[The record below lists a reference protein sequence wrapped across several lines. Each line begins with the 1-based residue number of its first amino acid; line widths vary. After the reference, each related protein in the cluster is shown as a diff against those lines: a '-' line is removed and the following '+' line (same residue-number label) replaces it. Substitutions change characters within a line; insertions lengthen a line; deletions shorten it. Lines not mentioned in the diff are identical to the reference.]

1 MRKPDWRLWLN
12 DKKECGNW
20 IGIYERKGQ
29 LKKSAD
35 ESGLHLRKTEH
46 NLNLANWVFEKHKDE
61 IPKVF
66 GKESFYDWVISMYYY
81 SVYHAALALI
91 SREGYKSK
99 SHSATLCFLIY
110 HHYHLQ
116 KAIDKEDVRLIARS
130 LEKEDIETIGISKEL
145 RERASYDVH
154 ELFEKALAMHIREE
168 AVVFV
173 NKIKDML
180 S

>member
-1 MRKPDWRLWLN
+1 MRKPDWRLWLK
-12 DKKECGNW
+12 DKKECKAW
-20 IGIYERKGQ
+20 IGIYEKKGM
-29 LKKSAD
+29 LKKNAD
-35 ESGLHLRKTEH
+35 ESGLHLRKTGH
-46 NLNLANWVFEKHKDE
+46 NFNLANWIFEKHKDE
-61 IPKVF
+61 IPAAF
-66 GKESFYDWVISMYYY
+66 GKESFYDWIISMFYYA
-81 SVYHAALALI
+81 VYHAALALI

-99 SHSATLCFLIY
+99 NHSATLCFLIY

-116 KAIDKEDVRLIARS
+116 KAIDEEDVKLIVRS

-154 ELFEKALAMHIREE
+154 EVFEKALAMHIREE
-168 AVVFV
+168 AVAFV